1 MEPGELAVEVLTQS
15 TISFEELLNLDGRLH
30 WVELEV
36 GDPPRLQVVREHRPV
51 TPPSILVGSRL
62 YEYGGGAVAS
72 VAGEL
77 VFSSK
82 SDDLLHAVAEGRYPR
97 PITSQADVRYGD
109 LGADATRACVVAV
122 EEDRRQSARRPT
134 HRITAVG
141 LDGTRTVLVEGA
153 AFYASPRV
161 SSDGAWLAWVEWDP
175 PDMPWDASRL
185 MVAPLGGA
193 TGAVGSAVLV
203 AGGLETSVCYPRWS
217 PDGSLF
223 FLSDESGWWNLYTTS
238 RPGEERAWAVCPLE
252 ADCGWPGYTQSR
264 CSYDVSADAAV
275 LVACA
280 GGSQRLLLVDRVTA
294 TVRPVATG
302 ELTVF
307 MYPRLV
313 GDHVA
318 FVGGSASLPLS
329 VWTTPID
336 DSGAGPTQVKPAL
349 PGGLDG
355 AVLAE
360 PERIEFPTSGGAV
373 AHGYFYPP
381 ATTAGPAGCLPPLVV
396 MIHGGPVAAAIPAV
410 MFGIMA
416 AAAPAFWTSRGFAVV
431 DVDYRGS
438 IGYGRDYRR
447 ALRGRWGRV
456 DVDDA
461 AAAVRFL
468 AGRGDI
474 DPRWV
479 VIRGGSAGGFTT
491 LMALATT
498 DTFRGGTAYFPV
510 ADFAGFD
517 KTAHK
522 FEAHYN
528 RSLVGDPSEYPTR
541 SPRALVAGI
550 SAPLTIVQGDEDA
563 VCPPAQTRE
572 FVEAARAAGKDVRFR
587 LVSGEAHGFVHAS
600 NIADNL
606 RAEEA
611 FYAEILGR

>member
-1 MEPGELAVEVLTQS
+1 
-15 TISFEELLNLDGRLH
+15 
-30 WVELEV
+30 
-36 GDPPRLQVVREHRPV
+36 
-51 TPPSILVGSRL
+51 
-62 YEYGGGAVAS
+62 
-72 VAGEL
+72 
-77 VFSSK
+77 
-82 SDDLLHAVAEGRYPR
+82 
-97 PITSQADVRYGD
+97 
-109 LGADATRACVVAV
+109 
-122 EEDRRQSARRPT
+122 
-134 HRITAVG
+134 
-141 LDGTRTVLVEGA
+141 
-153 AFYASPRV
+153 
-161 SSDGAWLAWVEWDP
+161 
-175 PDMPWDASRL
+175 
-185 MVAPLGGA
+185 
-193 TGAVGSAVLV
+193 
-203 AGGLETSVCYPRWS
+203 
-217 PDGSLF
+217 
-223 FLSDESGWWNLYTTS
+223 
-238 RPGEERAWAVCPLE
+238 
-252 ADCGWPGYTQSR
+252 
-264 CSYDVSADAAV
+264 
-275 LVACA
+275 
-280 GGSQRLLLVDRVTA
+280 
-294 TVRPVATG
+294 
-302 ELTVF
+302 
-307 MYPRLV
+307 
-313 GDHVA
+313 
-318 FVGGSASLPLS
+318 
-329 VWTTPID
+329 
-336 DSGAGPTQVKPAL
+336 
-349 PGGLDG
+349 
-355 AVLAE
+355 
-360 PERIEFPTSGGAV
+360 
-373 AHGYFYPP
+373 
-381 ATTAGPAGCLPPLVV
+381 

-517 KTAHK
+517 ETAHK